1 MTKPI
6 CKILVGLPGVG
17 KSTYIHDNYFHYA
30 KLSTDDI
37 ISNIADMY
45 NMTYNKAFK
54 DLITFAD
61 KLFWSDV
68 EHSAKF
74 GFNMI
79 IDRTNLSIK
88 SRKKLID
95 LIKPY
100 GYTIDAIVFE
110 TPEQSEWER
119 RLASRPNKTIPPAIL
134 NSMLISYA
142 APTLDEGFDSITFV
156 K

>member
-17 KSTYIHDNYFHYA
+17 KSTFIRNDLFDYV

-45 NMTYNKAFK
+45 DTTYNKAFK

-61 KLFWSDV
+61 KIFWADI
-68 EHSAKF
+68 EYWAKD
-74 GFNMI
+74 GDNI
-79 IDRTNLSIK
+79 VIDRTNLSVK

-134 NSMLISYA
+134 NNMLISYTV
-142 APTLDEGFDSITFV
+142 PTMDEGFDSITFV